1 MNGSD
6 YLDLWYQLRETKAL
20 LIAVLV
26 AMGFIVVIF
35 GLLARSF
42 AKANRAV
49 RINLEA
55 RAFQVEASAL
65 LDQGSYVESKRYFS
79 ELAQLDPRYKK
90 VTETHLA
97 QIEEA
102 LRQSKPKLV

>member
-6 YLDLWYQLRETKAL
+6 YFDLWYQLREIKAL

-65 LDQGSYVESKRYFS
+65 LDQGSYTKLK
-79 ELAQLDPRYKK
+79 ELASGRVISSPGDP
-90 VTETHLA
+90 LA
-97 QIEEA
+97 QYYLGIAYFRCKEY
-102 LRQSKPKLV
+102 